1 MTIPRLRAFADY
13 WLEAPPVNEVVVA
26 IFSTESTGTSANT
39 TKPDEIDFGTA
50 EELMALIPTTTR

>member
-26 IFSTESTGTSANT
+26 IFSTSSTST

-50 EELMALIPTTTR
+50 EELMALIPTTPR